1 MRERFR
7 DLSPESRAF
16 TIVLAALY
24 IGVAI
29 WALPHS
35 RPEVAAALFGIFA
48 LTGLVR
54 PVPNPFGGI
63 TDPNTGVIIVAALLW
78 SPQEVL
84 LGVGVGSFI
93 GLLLFRKNEVWR
105 SSINGAG
112 WGLPAGAA
120 SVATHLTI
128 STLGSGLLSLTIAG
142 ALAIVVYR
150 ITNTLIFSIYRN
162 QRFGHP
168 FFSTWS
174 QVVTYIWPNQFLG
187 APLAIVLAYITTRI
201 GSIEWGLV
209 LTFAAG
215 TVLPVTRQEYAYYV
229 SSQKMLDE
237 IVEAV
242 VLALEGVNPAA
253 RAHGDRVSAL
263 AAETGRL
270 LGMSERSL
278 TALRLACRLHDV
290 GLLAGPEEGSS
301 KEGYHAIIGARILRR
316 FPDPLIAEVVGARN
330 ERWDGKGAP
339 DQKSGEA
346 IPIGARILAACKTY
360 DNAVSG
366 LAPFEKPLSSQEA
379 VDYVI
384 SLSGTALDPSVVR
397 ALLNIVS
404 ARNADRAAG

>member
-1 MRERFR
+1 M
-7 DLSPESRAF
+7 
-16 TIVLAALY
+16 
-24 IGVAI
+24 
-29 WALPHS
+29 
-35 RPEVAAALFGIFA
+35 
-48 LTGLVR
+48 
-54 PVPNPFGGI
+54 
-63 TDPNTGVIIVAALLW
+63 
-78 SPQEVL
+78 
-84 LGVGVGSFI
+84 
-93 GLLLFRKNEVWR
+93 
-105 SSINGAG
+105 
-112 WGLPAGAA
+112 
-120 SVATHLTI
+120 
-128 STLGSGLLSLTIAG
+128 
-142 ALAIVVYR
+142 
-150 ITNTLIFSIYRN
+150 
-162 QRFGHP
+162 
-168 FFSTWS
+168 
-174 QVVTYIWPNQFLG
+174 VTYIWPNQFLG
-187 APLAIVLAYITTRI
+187 APLAIVLAYIATRI

-301 KEGYHAIIGARILRR
+301 KEEYHAIIGARIL
-316 FPDPLIAEVVGARN
+316 GARN